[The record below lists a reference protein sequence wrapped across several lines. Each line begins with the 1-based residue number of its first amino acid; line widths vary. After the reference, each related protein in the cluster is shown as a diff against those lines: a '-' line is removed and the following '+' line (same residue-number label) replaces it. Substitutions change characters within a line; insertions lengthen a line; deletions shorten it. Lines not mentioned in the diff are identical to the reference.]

1 MDALTKLRNAGFS
14 LVIGKGEFLVS
25 PGDLVTETV
34 KGFIQKHSDE
44 IGQELERERRQRRL
58 MDAEREANRII
69 QQLMK
74 RNAGVRP

>member
-14 LVIGKGEFLVS
+14 LIVGKGEFLVS

-34 KGFIQKHSDE
+34 KSFIQDHAQE
-44 IGQELERERRQRRL
+44 IGQELERERRQCRL

-69 QQLMK
+69 QRLMK
-74 RNAGVRP
+74 HYSGVRP